1 MEPEKEHYS
10 AVQSMKECVFFDLS
24 IKLIITNFQKLEEKD
39 FAQYS
44 MLRLF
49 ISVERE
55 SDGKEA
61 EKRNL
66 NNKVCC

>member
-1 MEPEKEHYS
+1 MEPEKEH
-10 AVQSMKECVFFDLS
+10 VQQCKVWKKVYFFDLS

-61 EKRNL
+61 EEKNF
-66 NNKVCC
+66 

>member
-1 MEPEKEHYS
+1 ME
-10 AVQSMKECVFFDLS
+10 ECVFFDLS
-24 IKLIITNFQKLEEKD
+24 IKLIITNFRKLEEKD

-61 EKRNL
+61 EEKNF
-66 NNKVCC
+66 

>member
-1 MEPEKEHYS
+1 
-10 AVQSMKECVFFDLS
+10 MKECVFFDLS

-61 EKRNL
+61 EEKNF
-66 NNKVCC
+66 

>member
-1 MEPEKEHYS
+1 MEPEKEH
-10 AVQSMKECVFFDLS
+10 VQQCKVWKNVYFFDLS

-61 EKRNL
+61 EEKNF
-66 NNKVCC
+66 